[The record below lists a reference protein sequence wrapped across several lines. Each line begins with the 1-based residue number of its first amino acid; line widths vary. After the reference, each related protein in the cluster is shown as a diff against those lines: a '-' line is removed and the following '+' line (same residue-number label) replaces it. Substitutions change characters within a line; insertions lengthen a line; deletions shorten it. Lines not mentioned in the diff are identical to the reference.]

1 MDIHSGRPRVRSP
14 DMSLPARQS
23 HRLALL
29 VALTIALLAIS
40 LRYAER
46 AAALGDPVAVVGVD
60 VGQQEP
66 RPNARQRFAWAL
78 RKRTSIETV
87 LRPGRTRLDEPGLFD
102 SPLLYWS
109 GEGGFAEL
117 SDAEIS
123 GLRRFVEFGGF
134 VIIDDA
140 HPEEG
145 AFDASV
151 RRALAR
157 AFPDRPLAPVPADHT
172 VFRSFYLLDRPV
184 GRVRGPEQLEA
195 IQLEDRLAVVYT
207 RHDLGGAL
215 ARDDLGTWLYP
226 VTPGG
231 DDQREQAHRLAV
243 NLVMYG
249 LCLDYKD
256 DQVHAPFLMRRRGG
270 RP

>member
-1 MDIHSGRPRVRSP
+1 M
-14 DMSLPARQS
+14 
-23 HRLALL
+23 LAC
-29 VALTIALLAIS
+29 LLA
-40 LRYAER
+40 AESVQ
-46 AAALGDPVAVVGVD
+46 ALGDPVEIRGVD
-60 VGQQEP
+60 VGPAESHP
-66 RPNARQRFAWAL
+66 TARRRLAWAL

-87 LRPGRTRLDEPGLFD
+87 LRPGRSRLDEPALFD
-102 SPLLYWS
+102 SPLAYWS
-109 GEGGFAEL
+109 GDEAFPAL
-117 SDAEIS
+117 SEPEIS

-140 HPEEG
+140 RPG
-145 AFDASV
+145 RDGFDRAI
-151 RRALAR
+151 RRALGR

-172 VFRSFYLLDRPV
+172 VYRSFYLVDRPV

-195 IQLEDRLAVVYT
+195 IEVDGRLAVVYT

-215 ARDDLGTWLYP
+215 ARDDLGTWLHP
-226 VTPGG
+226 VSPGG
-231 DDQREQAHRLAV
+231 ESQREEAHRWAV